1 MLTSEGLGHPSR
13 PPDPS
18 EDTASP
24 SSPGPRCPPSGTK
37 LPGRPV
43 PSAAGAVI
51 PWVQTPSRSRPSCRC
66 PLCPPGGA
74 HGGRDQALPPGRT
87 VGWAPGGNR
96 SEWSRLPVPAS
107 ALLGASLPQRLRP
120 WQGGRGGHP
129 VPWSS
134 PALRRGACVSAPG
147 LGGPPGPSCLSCPSL
162 SSSGLQSPTSLGADA
177 SRPVPASEKYLEQHC
192 KAPELRHQ
200 RDTRI
205 TSQLPLL

>member
-1 MLTSEGLGHPSR
+1 MSLIGQGGGSESHQETQSYPLGTRRGETRAGLPPFSTLTSEGLGHPSR

-24 SSPGPRCPPSGTK
+24 SSPGPRSPPSGMK

-51 PWVQTPSRSRPSCRC
+51 PWVQTPSRSRPSCSC

-96 SEWSRLPVPAS
+96 SQWSRLPVPAP
-107 ALLGASLPQRLRP
+107 ALLGASLPA
-120 WQGGRGGHP
+120 GVCGGHL
-129 VPWSS
+129 VPWVK
-134 PALRRGACVSAPG
+134 PHSAPRRLCERSRPG
-147 LGGPPGPSCLSCPSL
+147 RPPGTFL
-162 SSSGLQSPTSLGADA
+162 
-177 SRPVPASEKYLEQHC
+177 PVV
-192 KAPELRHQ
+192 
-200 RDTRI
+200 
-205 TSQLPLL
+205 SQPFIPRG